1 MLLHISKQKK
11 LYKYELVI
19 MYVDILYYY
28 ARTNFF
34 LNCDWKEGMVSRVE
48 IKQVSSWGS
57 VKLKNAVYS
66 NNSFYTMSLNAI

>member
-1 MLLHISKQKK
+1 MFTIEVCTISLITIALFSQKSSKELMLLHISKQKK

-34 LNCDWKEGMVSRVE
+34 LNCD
-48 IKQVSSWGS
+48 
-57 VKLKNAVYS
+57 
-66 NNSFYTMSLNAI
+66 